1 MVRGNSYND
10 QPGRINPARLKE
22 SYMEVFSNDFAAVDF
37 REELCYHSR
46 PEKAKIGWLS
56 MSKKEK
62 FIDNGSI
69 ENFGPLMAEMLFGG
83 KFETTDGVI
92 YRLNSAYF
100 IETTIESLSN

>member
-1 MVRGNSYND
+1 MLNTKGVKNNII
-10 QPGRINPARLKE
+10 Q
-22 SYMEVFSNDFAAVDF
+22 
-37 REELCYHSR
+37 
-46 PEKAKIGWLS
+46 S

-83 KFETTDGVI
+83 KFEPTDGVI

-100 IETTIESLSN
+100 IETTIESLSKKK

>member
-1 MVRGNSYND
+1 MLNTKDVKNNII
-10 QPGRINPARLKE
+10 Q
-22 SYMEVFSNDFAAVDF
+22 
-37 REELCYHSR
+37 
-46 PEKAKIGWLS
+46 S

-83 KFETTDGVI
+83 MFETTDGVI